1 MLTNRQIDNRV
12 VKYKSLQEEI
22 EKLKAQAE
30 KLQDELK
37 QEMLNKGVEKL
48 ETSNHSVK
56 WTSCTRDSFDAK
68 SFQQDY
74 PEMYKDYMKK
84 VDYRRFSIKY

>member
-30 KLQDELK
+30 KLQNELK

-48 ETSNHSVK
+48 ETPNHSVK
-56 WTSCTRDSFDAK
+56 
-68 SFQQDY
+68 
-74 PEMYKDYMKK
+74 
-84 VDYRRFSIKY
+84 